1 MKSLT
6 RAALAIMVAS
16 GGLLACSS
24 PARAELELCNRTSY
38 ILYAA
43 IAVQGKKSET
53 TQGWT
58 RIIPGDCKTAITE
71 PLTRDIY
78 YVYAHTSRAHAGAM
92 RAWGGN
98 VKLCTSEANFRLT
111 YNIGTV
117 RCDPEATALPFARI
131 NTKGKPVWATTF
143 TESPEIDTAEAAA
156 AAGLKRLLRDNGAKI
171 PTLDS
176 KSDKATTDA
185 LGIFRKRVHL
195 SAAANTHAQ
204 FDALE
209 TEALKTAVPAGYS
222 ICNDTEDVVWAVIA
236 FKGPKDWVSRG
247 WWKVPA
253 GSCARAI
260 TTQLSAD
267 RIFLHVEKHANAKLV
282 SGPERFCLTDQMFE
296 INGRGDCAKRKLSE
310 AGFVATSTKGL
321 AGYAAHIA
329 SQGLVPP
336 LKAGGKG
343 P

>member
-1 MKSLT
+1 M
-6 RAALAIMVAS
+6 AAIAGS
-16 GGLLACSS
+16 LACAA

-58 RIIPGDCKTAITE
+58 RIVPGDCKTAIAE

-92 RAWGGN
+92 RSWGGN
-98 VKLCTSEANFRLT
+98 VKLCTSEANFRIT
-111 YNIGTV
+111 YKIGTV

-131 NTKGKPVWATTF
+131 NTKGKAVWATTF
-143 TESPEIDTAEAAA
+143 TETPVLDTAEAAA
-156 AAGLKRLLRDNGAKI
+156 TAGLKRLLRDNGAKI
-171 PTLDS
+171 ATLDG
-176 KSDKATTDA
+176 KPDKAMADA
-185 LGIFRKRVHL
+185 LGSFRKRVHL
-195 SAAANTHAQ
+195 SAAANAHAQ

-209 TEALKTAVPAGYS
+209 TEALKTAVPAGYT

-236 FKGPKDWVSRG
+236 LKGPKDWVSRG

-260 TTQLSAD
+260 TTQLSVD
-267 RIFLHVEKHANAKLV
+267 HIFLHVEKHANAKLV
-282 SGPERFCLTDQMFE
+282 AGPERFCLTDQMFE
-296 INGRGDCAKRKLSE
+296 INGRGDCARRHFSE
-310 AGFVATSTKGL
+310 AGFVATPTKGL
-321 AGYAAHIA
+321 AGYAAHIGN
-329 SQGLVPP
+329 QGLVPP
-336 LKAGGKG
+336 LKANAR
-343 P
+343 PQ